1 VNNAVLSS
9 PGADAG
15 PIDEADLC
23 AVLVLDASGNV
34 VAANRSARHLWA
46 GADRAFVRSAFAE
59 LFVSKLDSND
69 PEFLETESKVLIAG
83 ALDRWTPLVAKP
95 LDGQPRAVR
104 VRLERALGGAGSYIA
119 TIQPQT
125 PAR

>member
-1 VNNAVLSS
+1 MKNAVLSS
-9 PGADAG
+9 PAADAD
-15 PIDEADLC
+15 PFDEADLC

-34 VAANRSARHLWA
+34 VAANRSARYLWA
-46 GADRAFVRSAFAE
+46 GPDKSFVRSAFAG
-59 LFVSKLDSND
+59 LFISALESDD

-83 ALDRWTPLVAKP
+83 ALDRWTRLMAKP
-95 LDGQPRAVR
+95 VDGQPRAVR

-119 TIQPQT
+119 TIQPQA